1 VLAYGL
7 ALALLW
13 LAFPH
18 DGDGAPR
25 PIGSRLPAMILAA
38 AWAWTGAVFHGRY
51 FAAINFMA
59 PVYAGLFLL
68 QALLLVW
75 SGVFRG
81 RIAPHRPAGLA
92 GWAGVALLA
101 YAIAGYPAI
110 AAIAGDGVANVP
122 VVGFAPGAT
131 AVLTLGMLVL
141 ADGRTPLHLAFVPV
155 LWSLIA
161 GATAWTLGVPEDL
174 VLPLLGLG
182 SLALIVWK
190 NRRRAA

>member
-13 LAFPH
+13 LAFRPH
-18 DGDGAPR
+18 HATGAHR
-25 PIGSRLPAMILAA
+25 SRLPAMILAA

-51 FAAINFMA
+51 FAAINFIA

-75 SGVFRG
+75 WGVVRG
-81 RIAPHRPAGLA
+81 WIAPHRPAGLG
-92 GWAGVALLA
+92 GWAGLALIL
-101 YAIAGYPAI
+101 YAIAGYPMI
-110 AAIAGDGVANVP
+110 AAVAGDGVASAR
-122 VVGFAPGAT
+122 VVGLAPGPT
-131 AVLTLGMLVL
+131 AVFTLGMLVL
-141 ADGRTPLHLAFVPV
+141 ADGRTPLYLAFVPV

-182 SLALIVWK
+182 SLALIIRK
-190 NRRRAA
+190 NRRHHAA